1 MKDISPILRSL
12 GLLESE
18 VRAYLAAL
26 KKGPQTVKDLS
37 VTSNLSRQATYGA
50 VEALTERGLMSS
62 VLHGKK
68 RFFVAEHPT
77 KLLAYAKRFRANVDE
92 HVEDLE
98 HSLPELELQSGG
110 ERPIVK
116 VFEGKEGIRSV
127 MEELMR
133 ADAYKANIDEI
144 TDLDAMY
151 SVLNLKDLKPYRE
164 QGSKK
169 RVRVRALQAGT
180 PQSPIGSVERIIF
193 PKEFGGFNANLTVYE
208 RYIYLVTFEGK
219 IYSILIE
226 SPALARMF
234 RILYDL
240 AFNEA
245 ERRFKKVSP
254 RSTPKRNGGSEG
266 D

>member
-169 RVRVRALQAGT
+169 RVRVRALQAG
-180 PQSPIGSVERIIF
+180 IF